1 MVEGISMENMTEIL
15 ALLSAIEEDAT
26 VPKNVRFKVNETISF
41 IKEDAN
47 SSVDVVIDRAI
58 QSLDELSN
66 DPNIPVFTR
75 TQLWSAI
82 SALESK

>member
-1 MVEGISMENMTEIL
+1 MEDMVEVLE
-15 ALLSAIEEDAT
+15 LLNAIEEDTT

-41 IKEDAN
+41 IKEDEN
-47 SSVDVVIDRAI
+47 SSVEVVIDRAI

-66 DPNIPVFTR
+66 DPNIPMFTR